1 MLTLSTALPVSNLI
15 NLIRRLEVLE
25 VRDER
30 ISLSFP
36 PEQNFTPSMSIC
48 VRAYGAA
55 GVPYGVYWLRVS
67 DSGTC
72 TGLDV
77 NSAPA
82 TDRDQLKEVA
92 ISLAGAPYIALK
104 EIFWAN
110 VGGAP
115 TAEKHLKAVENAI
128 KYGGPVQ
135 LIVNPALA
143 TT

>member
-36 PEQNFTPSMSIC
+36 PEQNFAPSMSIC

-77 NSAPA
+77 NATPT
-82 TDRDQLKEVA
+82 TDRDQLKEVTVA
-92 ISLAGAPYIALK
+92 LSGTPYTTLAGL
-104 EIFWAN
+104 FWAN
-110 VGGAP
+110 VSGQATP
-115 TAEKHLKAVENAI
+115 AKHIKAVEDAI
-128 KYGGPVQ
+128 KYGGAVQ
-135 LIVNPALA
+135 LFVNAALA
-143 TT
+143 ST